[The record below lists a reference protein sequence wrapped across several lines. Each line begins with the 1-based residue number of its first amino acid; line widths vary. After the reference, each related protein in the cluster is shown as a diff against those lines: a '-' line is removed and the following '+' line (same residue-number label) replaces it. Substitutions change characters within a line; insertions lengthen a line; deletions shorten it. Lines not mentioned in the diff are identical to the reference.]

1 MTEDF
6 SRRNFLGLVASTLV
20 ACTLRPKRIAHS
32 DQDLAEIEEHIG
44 GRLGVYALA
53 TDSGVTMSYRENELF
68 ALCST
73 FKWALVAYVLQ
84 KVDEHQLTLEQEI
97 GYSTADLLEYAPITR
112 KNVGQGRMTVR
123 ELSEAAVTVSDN
135 TAANLLL
142 RCAGGPSALTRFFR
156 SHGDSVTRL
165 DRNEPTLNANT
176 RGDTRD
182 TTSPKA
188 MANLM
193 RAVLTTTVLSP
204 GSQKLLL
211 GWMVASQTGMQRVRA
226 GLPSTWKA
234 GDKSGTGNHGAVNDV
249 VIAWPPNRAPV
260 LVAVYMSES
269 WSFESTLLSAH
280 RDIGR
285 IIGERLGMS
294 PSGNTI

>member
-6 SRRNFLGLVASTLV
+6 SRRNFLGLVASTVV
-20 ACTLRPKRIAHS
+20 ACTLKSKSVAHS
-32 DQDLAEIEEHIG
+32 DQALAEIEDHIG

-53 TDSGVTMSYRENELF
+53 TDSGVSMSYRENERF

-84 KVDEHQLTLEQEI
+84 KIDKNQLTLEQEI
-97 GYSTADLLEYAPITR
+97 GYTTGDLLEYAPVTR
-112 KNVGQGRMTVR
+112 KNVGRGRMTVR
-123 ELSEAAVTVSDN
+123 ELAEAAVTMSDN

-142 RCAGGPSALTRFFR
+142 QCVDGPAGLTRFFR
-156 SHGDSVTRL
+156 SQGDSVTRL
-165 DRNEPTLNANT
+165 DRNEPMLNANI

-188 MANLM
+188 MVTLM

-204 GSQKLLL
+204 GSQELLL
-211 GWMVASQTGMQRVRA
+211 GWMCASQTGMQRVRA
-226 GLPSTWKA
+226 GLPSTWRA
-234 GDKSGTGNHGAVNDV
+234 GDKTGTGDHGAVNDV
-249 VIAWPPNRAPV
+249 IIAWPPNRAPV
-260 LVAVYMSES
+260 LIAVYMSES
-269 WSFESTLLSAH
+269 WSFQSTLLSAH

-285 IIGERLGMS
+285 ILGVRLG
-294 PSGNTI
+294 I

>member
-1 MTEDF
+1 MTESF
-6 SRRNFLGLVASTLV
+6 SRRSFLGLVASTIV
-20 ACTLRPKRIAHS
+20 ACTSKPKRVAHS
-32 DQDLAEIEEHIG
+32 DQALAEIEEHIG

-73 FKWALVAYVLQ
+73 FKWALVAHVLQ
-84 KVDEHQLTLEQEI
+84 KVDKNQLTLEQEI
-97 GYSTADLLEYAPITR
+97 GYGTGDLLEYAPVTR
-112 KNVGQGRMTVR
+112 MNVGRGRMTIR
-123 ELSEAAVTVSDN
+123 ELAEAAVAISDN

-142 RCAGGPSALTRFFR
+142 RCVDGPVALTRFFR

-165 DRNEPTLNANT
+165 DRNEPMLNANT
-176 RGDTRD
+176 RGDTHD

-188 MANLM
+188 MVALM

-204 GSQKLLL
+204 GSRELLL
-211 GWMVASQTGMQRVRA
+211 GWMTASQTGVQRVRA
-226 GLPSTWKA
+226 GLPSTWRA
-234 GDKSGTGNHGAVNDV
+234 GDKTGTGNHGAVNDV
-249 VIAWPPNRAPV
+249 IIAWPPNRAPV
-260 LVAVYMSES
+260 LAAVYMSES

-285 IIGERLGMS
+285 IIGVRLGTS
-294 PSGNTI
+294 PSGNG